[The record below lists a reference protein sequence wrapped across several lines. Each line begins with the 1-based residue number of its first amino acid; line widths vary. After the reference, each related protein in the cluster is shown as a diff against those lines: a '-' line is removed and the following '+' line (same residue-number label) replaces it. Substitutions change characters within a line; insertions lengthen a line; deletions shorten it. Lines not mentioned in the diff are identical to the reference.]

1 MKTVLIVLG
10 VVVFLVVIVLSLI
23 RAMEDALRDEEQDDL

>member
-10 VVVFLVVIVLSLI
+10 VIVSF
-23 RAMEDALRDEEQDDL
+23 AALEVGILYLWHKFYTGGNNE